1 MIKNIFI
8 KRLAIILI
16 TIILGGLMIATPAYL
31 NSEMTINHYLSTI
44 LMISS
49 FVLVSWSLNITFSV
63 YFIQAVKSIWW
74 KWTFS
79 TICLILVFSAFHS
92 ITRHFF
98 FRMAFPDLLL
108 FRVLVIT
115 LVNTVVFS
123 FNMMAEINDTNLKI
137 EDENTQLKISWLKI
151 ELEQLKNQTNP
162 HFLFNALSSLKFLIS
177 VNPQITERYLIK
189 LSEFLRVSIRENK
202 DLVSLDKELY
212 LCSNYIYLQKM
223 HFQEGLIYE
232 TKIDQNSQN
241 NRIPFFAL
249 QMLVEN
255 ALKHNIVSLV
265 NPLNIR
271 VEVNGN
277 ILEVSNNIQAL
288 LLPQSSSKT
297 GLQNL
302 NERMKILTG
311 QPIIITE
318 DQQFFKVQF
327 ALLNP

>member
-1 MIKNIFI
+1 MIKNILI
-8 KRLAIILI
+8 KRLSIILI
-16 TIILGGLMIATPAYL
+16 TTIAGGFMIATPIYL
-31 NSEMTINHYLSTI
+31 NSGMTINQYLLTI
-44 LMISS
+44 LMLSS
-49 FVLVSWSLNITFSV
+49 FVMVSWSLNITFSV
-63 YFIQAVKSIWW
+63 YFIQAIKSIWW
-74 KWTFS
+74 KWLFS
-79 TICLILVFSAFHS
+79 TICLILFINSFHS
-92 ITRHFF
+92 ITRYFF
-98 FRMAFPDLLL
+98 IHMAFPDMWL

-115 LVNTVVFS
+115 LLNTVVFS
-123 FNMMAEINDTNLKI
+123 FNMMADIQETKLKI

-151 ELEQLKNQTNP
+151 ELEQLRNQTNP

-223 HFQEGLIYE
+223 HFQEGLVYE
-232 TKIDQNSQN
+232 TKIDQNFQN
-241 NRIPFFAL
+241 NRIPFFAV

-265 NPLNIR
+265 NPLKIL
-271 VEVNGN
+271 VEVKGN
-277 ILEVSNNIQAL
+277 LLEVSNNIQPPL
-288 LLPQSSSKT
+288 SPQTSSNT

-302 NERMKILTG
+302 NERMKMLTG
-311 QPIIITE
+311 HPIIVTN

-327 ALLNP
+327 QLLHP